1 MTNLKH
7 YLPLRGLSDGENLIK
22 LPEKGI
28 TKPVFSIGLNLTKY
42 DLHQVIQSRERVKVL
57 LSMVDSYGI
66 TFMTISD
73 SKVSYDEVAQ
83 LALMII
89 KETDNATRSD
99 HFPVYIKI
107 LVPDNIYYKIRDF
120 YPSTTKVIVELGYH
134 FYKHNFEVNT
144 YFGLW
149 ESLNRREF
157 PTIYLVYPR
166 LYSRESYKLF
176 GVEVPSKKGLVNL
189 KSIAS
194 KATTECLWFNKH
206 NIQGLLNLKPQ
217 YLTLSDRIIDGS
229 NSIYDVLLKK
239 LGIKELKGK
248 IAITT
253 GVIGDYEV
261 VNMIVLDSKVTLTLY
276 PKYHYFLD
284 FYSNKGKVMDI
295 NRNLHTISKFFKGIV
310 LNLLPESSATY
321 ILRKH
326 DKEK

>member
-1 MTNLKH
+1 MTNIKH
-7 YLPLRGLSDGENLIK
+7 YLPLRGLSDGKILIK

-28 TKPVFSIGLNLTKY
+28 TKPIFSMGLNLTKY
-42 DLHQVIQSRERVKVL
+42 DLHQVIQSQERVKVL
-57 LSMVDSYGI
+57 LSMVESYGI

-73 SKVSYDEVAQ
+73 NKVSYDEAAQ
-83 LALMII
+83 LALMVI
-89 KETDNATRSD
+89 KETDSATRSD
-99 HFPVYIKI
+99 HRPVYIKI
-107 LVPDNIYYKIRDF
+107 LIPDNIYHKVLDF
-120 YPSTTKVIVELGYH
+120 YPSTTKVLDPGYRFH
-134 FYKHNFEVNT
+134 ERKVEVNT

-149 ESLNRREF
+149 ESLNRREL
-157 PTIYLVYPR
+157 PTILLVYPR

-176 GVEVPSKKGLVNL
+176 GVEVAPKKGLVNL
-189 KSIAS
+189 KSIAP

-229 NSIYDVLLKK
+229 NDIHKVLLKK

-261 VNMIVLDSKVTLTLY
+261 VNMIVLDSKVTITLY

-295 NRNLHTISKFFKGIV
+295 HRDLHTISKFFRGIV

>member
-7 YLPLRGLSDGENLIK
+7 YLPLRGLSDGEDLIK
-22 LPEKGI
+22 FPEKGI
-28 TKPVFSIGLNLTKY
+28 TKPVFFMGLDLTKY
-42 DLHQVIQSRERVKVL
+42 DLHQAIQSKERVKEL
-57 LSMVDSYGI
+57 LSMIDSYGI

-89 KETDNATRSD
+89 KDCPAY
-99 HFPVYIKI
+99 PKI
-107 LVPDNIYYKIRDF
+107 LIPDNIYHKVCDF
-120 YPSTTKVIVELGYH
+120 YPSTTKVLESVYH
-134 FYKHNFEVNT
+134 FHKPKVEVST

-149 ESLNRREF
+149 ESLNHRGF
-157 PTIYLVYPR
+157 PNILLIYPR

-176 GVEVPSKKGLVNL
+176 GVEVAPKRGLVNL
-189 KSIAS
+189 KSIHP
-194 KATTECLWFNKH
+194 KATTECLWFNKR
-206 NIQGLLNLKPQ
+206 NIQGLLNLKPL
-217 YLTLSDRIIDGS
+217 YLTSPIRVIDGS
-229 NSIYDVLLKK
+229 NPSYKDLLKK

-248 IAITT
+248 IAVTT

-261 VNMIVLDSKVTLTLY
+261 VNLMVLDSKVTITLY

-284 FYSNKGKVMDI
+284 FYSNKGKIIDI
-295 NRNLHTISKFFKGIV
+295 NPRDLRDLRTISRFFKEIV

-326 DKEK
+326 DKEKSL